1 MRILMEKYNKIFNKN
16 VHSIDN
22 EVIKIMKNYLWPGN
36 VRELENAVEFMINMS
51 DERGII
57 TKDMIYENIV
67 NNCITENIK
76 YEEDMELITLE
87 ESEKLL
93 IKKALSIYG
102 SDTAGKN
109 LCAEKLGIGIATLYR
124 KIDNYMSRF
133 I

>member
-1 MRILMEKYNKIFNKN
+1 MEKYNKIFNKN

-124 KIDNYMSRF
+124 KIDKYNLN
-133 I
+133 